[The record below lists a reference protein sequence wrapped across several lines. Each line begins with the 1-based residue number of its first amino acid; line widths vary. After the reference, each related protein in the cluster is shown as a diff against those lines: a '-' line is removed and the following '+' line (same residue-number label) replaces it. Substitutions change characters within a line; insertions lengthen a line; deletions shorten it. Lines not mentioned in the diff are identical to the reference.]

1 MFDWLESL
9 KVVFENNNDVNFVTR
24 PHPGENRKIK
34 RPYTVT
40 DWYNEKIHNIYP
52 NVSLLNNVRN
62 SSSYNLIKQSDL
74 ILVYNSTI
82 GIEAT
87 ILGKKVIV
95 SAKSHYSNL
104 GFVMSPSR
112 EEYFKKLNE
121 SLGSSNFKIDDSL
134 IDLPKNYYY
143 QLCNDV
149 ADSLD
154 SFLSSKNN
162 KTIKIN
168 ENSLTDEAL
177 LKETRFIKLVE
188 NFLNKKELKYSN

>member
-1 MFDWLESL
+1 
-9 KVVFENNNDVNFVTR
+9 
-24 PHPGENRKIK
+24 
-34 RPYTVT
+34 
-40 DWYNEKIHNIYP
+40 
-52 NVSLLNNVRN
+52 
-62 SSSYNLIKQSDL
+62 
-74 ILVYNSTI
+74 
-82 GIEAT
+82 
-87 ILGKKVIV
+87 
-95 SAKSHYSNL
+95 
-104 GFVMSPSR
+104 MSPQSR

-134 IDLPKNYYY
+134 IDLSKNYYY

-149 ADSLD
+149 AYPLD